1 MWANAEF
8 RTGKRERG
16 QGGGDVKEI
25 EAQIQPGSS
34 SVLFTSLFF
43 LFLFFKKGGH
53 KSAREEGRCEHQA
66 LTSQGFDSISF
77 SAREWLV
84 CD

>member
-1 MWANAEF
+1 MWANAEL

-34 SVLFTSLFF
+34 SVLFTSLCFF
-43 LFLFFKKGGH
+43 LKVGTKVHVRRAGVNIRPSLPRVSTVSPSQQESGWFVTKK
-53 KSAREEGRCEHQA
+53 C
-66 LTSQGFDSISF
+66 
-77 SAREWLV
+77 
-84 CD
+84 